1 MPVWELCSYVSYVE
15 LCETNIYKY
24 LQIFT
29 NIYKY
34 VHIANIAVCA
44 RFDFFSYVQQFKKK
58 VNIDFTHSYPPHDQ
72 LVHFDSWWTQS
83 LWAN

>member
-1 MPVWELCSYVSYVE
+1 MIEIGHDVIINTITITKGVLVWELCSYVSYVE

-34 VHIANIAVCA
+34 VYIANIAV
-44 RFDFFSYVQQFKKK
+44 
-58 VNIDFTHSYPPHDQ
+58 
-72 LVHFDSWWTQS
+72 
-83 LWAN
+83 